1 MTRALVRL
9 ALVALVG
16 LPLAA
21 LVGVLFGG
29 LLSGVLGDLGYN
41 LSVLA
46 VGALVSIVLARRAL
60 PARSLPLVPAFGVQ
74 GAHAVWLLSA
84 VVVLRQWGGLLD
96 VGALVAALAWL
107 GARPTRRAKNV
118 LLAVHGVELLLLL
131 VQFARSSEPGV
142 QLPWL
147 VSHVALRAAGVA
159 LTLRALET
167 ILKRD
172 ARSTTSSRPPAR

>member
-1 MTRALVRL
+1 MTRAQLRL

-21 LVGVLFGG
+21 IVGVIVG
-29 LLSGVLGDLGYN
+29 GVLAGSLGDFGYN

-46 VGALVSIVLARRAL
+46 VGALVSAVLARRTL
-60 PARSLPLVPAFGVQ
+60 PSRSLPLVPAFGVQ

-96 VGALVAALAWL
+96 VGALAGALVWL
-107 GARPTRRAKNV
+107 GARPTRRARNA

-131 VQFARSSEPGV
+131 IQFARSSEPGV

-147 VSHVALRAAGVA
+147 VSHLALRAAGVA
-159 LTLRALET
+159 LTLRALEV
-167 ILKRD
+167 IWRALR
-172 ARSTTSSRPPAR
+172 ASRPGGASPRP

>member
-1 MTRALVRL
+1 MTRALLRL

-21 LVGVLFGG
+21 IVGVLFGG
-29 LLSGVLGDLGYN
+29 LLSGALGNLGYN
-41 LSVLA
+41 LAVLA
-46 VGALVSIVLARRAL
+46 VGVLVSVVMARRML
-60 PARSLPLVPAFGVQ
+60 PARSLPLVPAIGVQ

-96 VGALVAALAWL
+96 VGALVGALIWI
-107 GARPTRRAKNV
+107 GARPSLRARNA

-131 VQFARSSEPGV
+131 IQFARSTEPGV

-147 VSHVALRAAGVA
+147 VSHVALRLAGVA

-167 ILKRD
+167 IEKRD
-172 ARSTTSSRPPAR
+172 ARSTNASRPPAR

>member
-1 MTRALVRL
+1 MTRALLRL

-21 LVGVLFGG
+21 VVGVLFGG
-29 LLSGVLGDLGYN
+29 VLSGVLGGLGYN
-41 LSVLA
+41 LAVLA
-46 VGALVSIVLARRAL
+46 VGVLVSAVVAQRML
-60 PARSLPLVPAFGVQ
+60 PARSLPLVPAFAVQ

-96 VGALVAALAWL
+96 VGALVGALVWL
-107 GARPTRRAKNV
+107 GARPTRRARNA
-118 LLAVHGVELLLLL
+118 LLVVHGVEVLLLF
-131 VQFARSSEPGV
+131 VQYARSTEPDI

-147 VSHVALRAAGVA
+147 VSHLALRAAGVA

-167 ILKRD
+167 IGRRGEKR
-172 ARSTTSSRPPAR
+172 TTSSPPPPR